1 MAETIFEGGC
11 LCGAIRYRAA
21 APPLRAVICHCSI
34 CRKHTGAPIASF
46 VHFPIGSFAWLK
58 EQPKRYRSSEFA
70 ERGFCSQCGS
80 TVTMHEDV
88 LSDRV
93 QVAIG
98 SLDQPD
104 RVDVNDHVWT
114 QDQIS
119 WFDVRDD
126 LPRFRQS
133 SSAAPTKAI

>member
-1 MAETIFEGGC
+1 MTETIFEGGC

-21 APPLRAVICHCSI
+21 APPLRAVICHCSM

-46 VHFPIGSFAWLK
+46 VHFASDSFTWLK
-58 EQPKRYRSSEFA
+58 KQPTRYRSSEFA
-70 ERGFCSQCGS
+70 ERGFCSRCGS
-80 TVTMHEDV
+80 TVTMHEEI
-88 LSDRV
+88 LNDRV

-104 RVDVNDHVWT
+104 RVHIDDHVWT

-126 LPRFRQS
+126 LPRFRQH
-133 SSAAPTKAI
+133 SSAVPTKAV

>member
-46 VHFPIGSFAWLK
+46 VHFPIDSFAWLK

-88 LSDRV
+88 LGDRV

-119 WFDVRDD
+119 WFDVKDD

>member
-1 MAETIFEGGC
+1 MKETVFEGGC

-21 APPLRAVICHCSI
+21 APPMRAVICHCSI

-46 VHFPIGSFAWLK
+46 VHFPIDSFTWLK

-70 ERGFCSQCGS
+70 ERGFCSRCGS
-80 TVTMHEDV
+80 TVAMHEEV

-104 RVDVNDHVWT
+104 RVAVNDHVWT

-126 LPRFRQS
+126 LPRFRQN

>member
-1 MAETIFEGGC
+1 MTETIFEGGC
-11 LCGAIRYRAA
+11 LCGAIRYRAS
-21 APPLRAVICHCSI
+21 APPMRAVICHCSM

-46 VHFPIGSFAWLK
+46 VHFPIDSFTWLK

-80 TVTMHEDV
+80 TVTMHEEV

-104 RVDVNDHVWT
+104 RVAVNDHVWT

-119 WFDVRDD
+119 WLDVRDD
-126 LPRFRQS
+126 LPRFHQS
-133 SSAAPTKAI
+133 GSAVPTKAI

>member
-1 MAETIFEGGC
+1 MTETIFEGGC

-21 APPLRAVICHCSI
+21 ARPMRAVICHCSI

-46 VHFPIGSFAWLK
+46 VHFPIDSFTWLK

-80 TVTMHEDV
+80 TVTMHEEA

-104 RVDVNDHVWT
+104 RVAVNDHVWT

-126 LPRFRQS
+126 LPRFRQN

>member
-1 MAETIFEGGC
+1 MTETIFEGGC

-21 APPLRAVICHCSI
+21 ASPTRAVICHCSM
-34 CRKHTGAPIASF
+34 CRRHTGAPIALF
-46 VHFPIGSFAWLK
+46 VHFPIDSFTWLK
-58 EQPKRYRSSEFA
+58 EEPTRYRSSEFA
-70 ERGFCSQCGS
+70 ERGFCPRCGS
-80 TVTMHEDV
+80 TITMHEEI
-88 LSDRV
+88 LTDRV

-104 RVDVNDHVWT
+104 RVTVDDHVWT

-126 LPRFRQS
+126 LPRFRKNS
-133 SSAAPTKAI
+133 PAAPTKAV